1 MTRDEVT
8 AKVCEFIAE
17 NGPDAGEID
26 IGDKLTEDLDFDEI
40 DVFKVVEVVVAA
52 EDEYDIDITDE
63 EVVKLVTVGD
73 IITCICG
80 KLGVPA

>member
-8 AKVCEFIAE
+8 AKVCKFIAE
-17 NGPDAGEID
+17 NGPSVDEID
-26 IGDKLTEDLDFDEI
+26 IGDKLTEELDFDDLDI
-40 DVFKVVEVVVAA
+40 LEVIIGA